1 MMRSL
6 RTFCI
11 LAVAIAVAGGPV
23 AVAAQDLQLQPEQ
36 ASGVT
41 DKHLVI
47 ARRHMVAAANPL
59 AADAGLEI
67 LRMGGSAVD
76 AAIAVQLV
84 LGLVEPQSSG
94 IGGGAFLVHWDK
106 QNQKLTTFDGRE
118 TAPAAAKPDRFL
130 VDGRPMPFFAAVKSG
145 LSVGTPGVVRML
157 EDVHRRYGKLPWSSL
172 FDGAIALAESG
183 FPVSRRLHG
192 LLRWQGER
200 GFDAAARRYFFSSGT
215 TARAIGEKLK
225 NPEYASTL
233 RAIAARGADAFYQGD
248 IAREL
253 VAAVARAGGDLSMRD
268 LAGYRARERMPLCF
282 PYRTRSICG
291 MDAPSSGTLTIGA
304 TLKLVEPLPGVHGV
318 ENRMSKAALHAI
330 AEAEKLA
337 YADRNRYVAD
347 PDFVRVPGGMLR
359 NSYLTERRK
368 RIDPRRVMAR
378 PEAGVPP
385 DAAEQSWGM
394 DATREASGTSH
405 ISIIDGDGNAVSM
418 TTTIESAFG
427 SGIFAGGFLLNNELT
442 DFSSRPTDRQGRFIA
457 NRVEAGKRP
466 RSSMSP
472 TIVFDANGDVELV
485 TGSPG
490 GTRIIQYVTKTLI
503 AMIDW
508 QMDAQSAA
516 ALTNFGST
524 GDTFDIERGEL
535 IMGAANVWPALM
547 MKSLGH
553 KVNVDVMTSGIHT
566 IAVRDG
572 ILEGGAD
579 PRREGVALGD

>member
-1 MMRSL
+1 MLGSFRS
-6 RTFCI
+6 FCI
-11 LAVAIAVAGGPV
+11 LAAAIAFAGAASG
-23 AVAAQDLQLQPEQ
+23 ASAQDLQLQPEQ
-36 ASGVT
+36 GSGVT
-41 DKHLVI
+41 DKRLVL
-47 ARRHMVAAANPL
+47 AHRHMVAAANPL
-59 AADAGLEI
+59 AAEAGVEI

-94 IGGGAFLVHWDK
+94 LGGGAFLVHWDK

-118 TAPAAAKPDRFL
+118 RAPATAKPDRFL
-130 VDGRPMPFFAAVKSG
+130 IDGRPMPFFAAVKSG

-183 FPVSRRLHG
+183 FPVSSRLNG
-192 LLRWQGER
+192 LLRWQGVK
-200 GFDAAARRYFFSSGT
+200 GFDAQARRYFFDANG
-215 TARAIGEKLK
+215 TARAIGERLK
-225 NPEYASTL
+225 NPQYASTL
-233 RAIAARGADAFYQGD
+233 RAIAARGAAAFYDGV
-248 IAREL
+248 IAREM

-282 PYRTRSICG
+282 AYRKRSICG

-318 ENRMSKAALHAI
+318 ENRMSMPALHAI

-347 PDFVRVPGGMLR
+347 PDFVRVPAGMLR

-368 RIDPRRVMAR
+368 LIDPNRAMAR
-378 PEAGVPP
+378 PQAGLPP
-385 DAAEQSWGM
+385 GAAEQSWGI

-427 SGIFAGGFLLNNELT
+427 SGIFAAGFLLNNELT
-442 DFSSRPTDRQGRFIA
+442 DFSFRPADRQGRAIA

-472 TIVFDANGDVELV
+472 TIVFDADGNVEIV

-490 GTRIIQYVTKTLI
+490 GTRIIQYVAKTLI

-516 ALTNFGST
+516 ALANFGST

-553 KVNVDVMTSGIHT
+553 KVNVVVMTSGIHT
-566 IAVRDG
+566 IAVRDDL
-572 ILEGGAD
+572 LEGGAD